1 MLGIQLTQANKM
13 KKHRAEKGQSL
24 IEVAVALP
32 VIILILLGTLD
43 FGMAL
48 FSYSILR
55 DAAQEGALYA
65 SFNPSN
71 DAEIENR
78 ARNILPRSDD
88 AIFSS
93 PLDLR
98 NTDSVSVII
107 EAIGDDCQG
116 ATNGVANSIEVSVI
130 YQYPI
135 VMPIAGQII
144 GSDTIAITGFASNII
159 LQPPCP

>member
-1 MLGIQLTQANKM
+1 MLIIQLIQVNRM
-13 KKHRAEKGQSL
+13 KKNRSEKGQSL
-24 IEVAVALP
+24 IELAVTLP
-32 VIILILLGTLD
+32 IILLILLGTID

-71 DAEIENR
+71 EAEIENR

-88 AIFSS
+88 VIFSS
-93 PLDLR
+93 PVDLR
-98 NTDSVSVII
+98 NTDSISVLV

-116 ATNGVANSIEVSVI
+116 ATNGVANSIEVSVV

-135 VMPIAGQII
+135 LMPIAGQII
-144 GSDTIAITGFASNII
+144 GSDTITLTGFASNII

>member
-1 MLGIQLTQANKM
+1 M
-13 KKHRAEKGQSL
+13 KKNRSEKGQSL
-24 IEVAVALP
+24 IELAVTLP
-32 VIILILLGTLD
+32 IILLILLGTID

-48 FSYSILR
+48 FSYSIIR
-55 DAAQEGALYA
+55 DAAQEGALYG

-78 ARNILPRSDD
+78 ARNILPRSDED
-88 AIFSS
+88 VFSS

-98 NTDSVSVII
+98 NTDSVSVDID
-107 EAIGDDCQG
+107 AIGDDCQG
-116 ATNGVANSIEVSVI
+116 ATNGVANSIEVSVV

-135 VMPIAGQII
+135 VMPFAGQVI
-144 GSDTIAITGFASNII
+144 GSDTIQLTGFASNII